1 MSKSLVH
8 YNVLLIANSPF
19 TGGYIL
25 FPSLQFSFLTTY
37 NNSEKND
44 ICFHFQVLAVQRTTS
59 TVEFMNFNGTVL
71 EKEYSQATKKNS
83 TLLGFVWSQQNE
95 VALITDHGIE
105 LYTIIPEKRSLR
117 HLKTTS
123 ATIQWFV
130 WCAKNNIALLASSHG
145 SHLQPVVFKAGAFN
159 KLPKLESNKIVTQ
172 NRTVLLTIMPAV
184 FQRNPAA

>member
-1 MSKSLVH
+1 
-8 YNVLLIANSPF
+8 
-19 TGGYIL
+19 
-25 FPSLQFSFLTTY
+25 
-37 NNSEKND
+37 
-44 ICFHFQVLAVQRTTS
+44 
-59 TVEFMNFNGTVL
+59 MNFNGTVL

-159 KLPKLESNKIVTQ
+159 KLSKLESNKIVTL
-172 NRTVLLTIMPAV
+172 NLTSLFMPAV
-184 FQRNPAA
+184 FQRNRAV